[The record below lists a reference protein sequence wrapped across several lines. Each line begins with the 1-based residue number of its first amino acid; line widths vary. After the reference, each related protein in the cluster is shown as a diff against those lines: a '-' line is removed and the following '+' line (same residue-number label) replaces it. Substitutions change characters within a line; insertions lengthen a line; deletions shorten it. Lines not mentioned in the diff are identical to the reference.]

1 MFIVCSYHVTNP
13 LSSTSCSTETK
24 GISLWVIIIEIWYKS
39 RAEIED
45 QKSPGESMMADVE
58 TKEVIG
64 FVGLGG
70 MGRGLVKNLLKKGFD
85 VTAHDINSAALDGA
99 VKMGAA
105 RARDIPTLAASVDV
119 LAVCVTTAEVI
130 QSIMLGKGGALRRMK
145 EEAVFLDHTTT
156 SPAHVEIMREACKK
170 VGVEYCEAPM
180 TRTPAHADRGEVNVL
195 YGGTEELLDRL
206 HPVFDT
212 YAENVFHVGP
222 VGHAIRLKLI
232 HNYIA
237 LSNVAAWCEG
247 FALAAKDGLDMSK
260 VIEII
265 SAAGGKSGMMDI
277 YGAATLNRDFT
288 PHFSLANA
296 QKDVRYYT
304 EWLESAGMPGAMA
317 ESVLQTYAEASN
329 QGHAEEGCNAVI
341 KIYEELSG
349 VEARLDDPNNI

>member
-1 MFIVCSYHVTNP
+1 
-13 LSSTSCSTETK
+13 
-24 GISLWVIIIEIWYKS
+24 
-39 RAEIED
+39 
-45 QKSPGESMMADVE
+45 MMADVE

-70 MGRGLVKNLLKKGFD
+70 MGRGLVKNLLKWGFD

-105 RARDIPTLAASVDV
+105 RASDIPALAASVDV

-145 EEAVFLDHTTT
+145 EGAVFLDHTTT

-317 ESVLQTYAEASN
+317 EAVLQTYAEASK
-329 QGHAEEGCNAVI
+329 QGHAEEGCNAII

-349 VEARLDDPNNI
+349 VEACLDDSNKI